1 MGIFKRKNDAV
12 NAMNAAEQAMPG
24 AYQSKYKDRINAALD
39 ALGGSG
45 TDSAVDD
52 LTSQAFDQY
61 RQRAGQNASAAA
73 QNAVDVTNGLSGGYG
88 SSWAGNVAQQGY
100 NEQMAAVDDAL
111 PSFRTKASSRVQD
124 QQNSLTDLLNAMMT
138 QENMDQSEHSGSVAD
153 AQNWRDY
160 TASRA
165 DTARQEVSNFWNN
178 AWNAVKNA
186 GSAALTAYDTY
197 KGYTQQQWENDFAK
211 EQWEY
216 NKGRTDKSDALSAYE
231 QAFNLYQQGAGDAA
245 QEILN
250 QYGLNADA
258 FANYTGAPI
267 TRADQASVLSTAAS
281 LVAAGNNEAAE
292 NLLKLYEMDAGA
304 AGNYDT
310 VANRTLAT
318 TLAKSAATKSG
329 GGSSRSSGSSGTS
342 SGSTK
347 SSGFTNSQLQSMAK
361 SFSSMTSSDPLYSF
375 YKQTLTDAGWLD
387 SGTGSGGATNDR
399 RIQLSLDPGSKWGST
414 GTTGGSKAAQSGQ
427 TGSNKG
433 SGMSYQ
439 DALSRA
445 QKWKADGVDEDTI
458 YARLVNQGV
467 TDDVAAKV
475 WNAMGW

>member
-1 MGIFKRKNDAV
+1 MGTIRRKNEAV
-12 NAMNAAEQAMPG
+12 KVMNAAEQAMPG
-24 AYQSKYKDRINAALD
+24 AYQSRYKDRINAALD

-52 LTSQAFDQY
+52 LTAQAFDQY

-111 PSFRTKASSRVQD
+111 PSLRAKAASRVQD

-138 QENMDQSEHSGSVAD
+138 QENMDRSEHSGSVAD

-197 KGYTQQQWENDFAK
+197 KGYTQQQWANQMAEKQYNDSYEK
-211 EQWEY
+211 DILD
-216 NKGRTDKSDALSAYE
+216 RAYE
-231 QAFNLYQQGAGDAA
+231 YYKNKDEPELANKLLSEIGLTTDVFNQKESGEDYTFTEQLKGLKDAISLAQAGQTDAA
-245 QEILN
+245 RWVAQS
-250 QYGLNADA
+250 YGL
-258 FANYTGAPI
+258 P
-267 TRADQASVLSTAAS
+267 
-281 LVAAGNNEAAE
+281 E
-292 NLLKLYEMDAGA
+292 NLINYSLY
-304 AGNYDT
+304 T
-310 VANRTLAT
+310 AT
-318 TLAKSAATKSG
+318 GGYSGGSSG
-329 GGSSRSSGSSGTS
+329 GGSSYSRSSGSTGSSGSSGS
-342 SGSTK
+342 SGGT
-347 SSGFTNSQLQSMAK
+347 
-361 SFSSMTSSDPLYSF
+361 
-375 YKQTLTDAGWLD
+375 
-387 SGTGSGGATNDR
+387 SGTQPDR
-399 RIQLSLDPGSKWGST
+399 RIQLSLDPGSKWGSI
-414 GTTGGSKAAQSGQ
+414 GTTGGSKTTQSGQ
-427 TGSNKG
+427 TSSRTG

-467 TDDVAAKV
+467 TDAVAAKV